1 MRQSHVCGNGTEL
14 ILHCSWMRSNTL
26 SLCWHM
32 FMFVF
37 VSEGKSQR
45 NDIYSSMSGIQ
56 VITCFSSL
64 VSSLYLHHCLSHG
77 LPSSQ
82 FLPVCLSAPLSLP
95 FTRSCCSSK
104 LLNVAAQNYASP
116 SSIRELSLFWNRFC
130 LASRALCHFVLYS
143 SNHLLNGQFVTHS
156 REYALRPV
164 GFLFLIAILV
174 LCVTIYPS
182 SEY

>member
-1 MRQSHVCGNGTEL
+1 MLLIHVHVHVCICL
-14 ILHCSWMRSNTL
+14 IGR
-26 SLCWHM
+26 
-32 FMFVF
+32 
-37 VSEGKSQR
+37 SQR

-64 VSSLYLHHCLSHG
+64 VSLFYLHLSHH

-95 FTRSCCSSK
+95 FTRSCCGSK

-116 SSIRELSLFWNRFC
+116 GSIRELSLFRNRFC
-130 LASRALCHFVLYS
+130 LTSRASCHFVSYS

-156 REYALRPV
+156 HEYALCPV
-164 GFLFLIAILV
+164 GFSFLIAILV
-174 LCVTIYPS
+174 LCETIYPS
-182 SEY
+182 SED